1 MGQTQPSIAL
11 PRERAAEAAE
21 ALALAFARDSR
32 IDALDSWCV
41 FWPNRPAARREA
53 VAGSR

>member
-21 ALALAFARDSR
+21 ALALALVRDPR

>member
-21 ALALAFARDSR
+21 ALALALVRDPR
-32 IDALDSWCV
+32 IDALDIWCV
-41 FWPNRPAARREA
+41 FWPNRPEA